1 MLFKRSRSPR
11 RPQNAPDRKLRVEP
25 LERRNLLAI
34 NVFPVN
40 DFTGTG
46 TGSLSWAITQA
57 NSTPNDPA
65 GPDKIVFGLSGATQ
79 TIAPQTPLPVITQAV
94 VIDGYHLDCG
104 CDQ

>member
-46 TGSLSWAITQA
+46 TGSLSWAIAAA
-57 NSTPNDPA
+57 NISPNDLA
-65 GPDKIVFGLSGATQ
+65 GPDKIVFELSGATR
-79 TIAPQTPLPVITQAV
+79 TIASQTPLPVITEAV
-94 VIDGYHLDCG
+94 VIDGYHLGGDCG
-104 CDQ
+104 Q

>member
-46 TGSLSWAITQA
+46 TGSLSWAIPQA
-57 NSTPNDPA
+57 NDTPNDPA
-65 GPDKIVFGLSGATQ
+65 GPDKIVFELSGATR
-79 TIAPQTPLPVITQAV
+79 TIALQEPLPAITEAV
-94 VIDGYHLDCG
+94 VIDGFY
-104 CDQ
+104 